1 MSARLDPLFR
11 YRPEATII
19 HRIPALMKLVG
30 LAAAGVCAFL
40 PNPVFPIACGLALIA
55 LALLARI
62 PLAAHRQNARILF
75 WYALAI
81 LFFRFAGPLPDAA
94 ALKSGLAD
102 SGIYLFR
109 LALAVLAGTV
119 FYETTSS
126 LEIRQ
131 AIYRVQDALARI
143 AGRLLPARLSPAT
156 RRYPDV
162 ALLLSLTISFIP
174 RIFDAWSRLNRSW
187 DARGGARDRSPRG
200 AWKRLTTLIPLLIV
214 TLLDVAA
221 ETDRAIQNRSIVK

>member
-1 MSARLDPLFR
+1 MSARFDSLFR
-11 YRPEATII
+11 YRPAETPV
-19 HRIPALMKLVG
+19 HRIPALIKLAG
-30 LAAAGVCAFL
+30 LAVAGMCAFL
-40 PNPVFPIACGLALIA
+40 PNLAFPVACGLVLIV
-55 LALLARI
+55 LAFIARI
-62 PLAAHRQNARILF
+62 PLDAHRQNARILF

-81 LFFRFAGPLPDAA
+81 LFFRFAGPLPDTA
-94 ALKSGLAD
+94 ALKAELAE

-126 LEIRQ
+126 LEIRH
-131 AIYRVQDALARI
+131 AIYRVQDTIARG
-143 AGRLLPARLSPAT
+143 ATRLLPARHSPAN

-162 ALLLSLTISFIP
+162 AFLLSLTISFIP

-187 DARGGARDRSPRG
+187 DARGGKLNRSPRG

-214 TLLDVAA
+214 TLLEVAA
-221 ETDRAIQNRSIVK
+221 ETDRAIQNRSLVK

>member
-1 MSARLDPLFR
+1 MSARFDPLFR
-11 YRPEATII
+11 YRPADTPI
-19 HRIPALMKLVG
+19 HRIPALLKFVG

-40 PNPVFPIACGLALIA
+40 PYPVFPIACGFTLIT

-81 LFFRFAGPLPDAA
+81 LFFRFAGPLPDAS
-94 ALKSGLAD
+94 ALKLGLAE

-119 FYETTSS
+119 FFETTSAM
-126 LEIRQ
+126 EIRH
-131 AIYRVQDALARI
+131 ALYRVQDALARI
-143 AGRLLPARLSPAT
+143 ARRILPARLSPAT
-156 RRYPDV
+156 RRFPDV
-162 ALLLSLTISFIP
+162 AFLLSLTISFIP

-187 DARGGARDRSPRG
+187 DARGGALDRSPRG
-200 AWKRLTTLIPLLIV
+200 AWKRLTTLIPLLII
-214 TLLDVAA
+214 TLLDIAA